1 MLRHHIW
8 IVTAF
13 QILSAIMIV
22 IGVLVLALARN
33 EKCSTGCS
41 ERTCLGENYHYYPCD
56 CGNTCQAKTIVV
68 DSVFRFGVSAL
79 VIGIL
84 GSISGSILLCIY
96 RRRYAYEQQQTVAIL
111 QQPIYA
117 GQPPV
122 GYPMQNQ
129 YPYGQPLPQQNVVYG
144 MPVNAQQYQTGQ
156 PYQIGQPYQT
166 GQNQPQPQQQYG
178 QPYPPVGQYPYQDQ
192 YGQNQQNDQKIPAKD
207 YIN

>member
-1 MLRHHIW
+1 MLRQHIW

-13 QILSAIMIV
+13 QILSGIMIV

-33 EKCSTGCS
+33 EKCSTGCA

-56 CGNTCQAKTIVV
+56 CGNYCQAKTIVV

-96 RRRYAYEQQQTVAIL
+96 RRRYPYEQQQNVAIITT
-111 QQPIYA
+111 QQPLYA

-144 MPVNAQQYQTGQ
+144 MPVNAQPYQTE
-156 PYQIGQPYQT
+156 QPYQT
-166 GQNQPQPQQQYG
+166 GQHQPQPQYG